1 MNGPTGFVI
10 GSLAD
15 LASSGSGLL
24 KQLYKELKEGIKAT
38 RALHNK
44 NAYNERMEE
53 VIKNLFTK
61 EDPSDPFFKF
71 VAREAYKINPEDP
84 GQVYTDV
91 FLTNQ
96 GIPIM
101 LAKQQQL
108 ALQRGLA
115 GLAGLTAGGIPT
127 YAYHAAKE
135 EEKRPMKGG
144 VLYVAK

>member
-1 MNGPTGFVI
+1 MSVATGSVI
-10 GSLAD
+10 NSLAD
-15 LASSGSGLL
+15 LVSSKSGLL
-24 KQLYKELKEGIKAT
+24 KQLYKELAEGIKAT

-44 NAYNERMEE
+44 NAYNERMKE
-53 VIKNLFTK
+53 VIENLFTK
-61 EDPSDPFFKF
+61 EKTSDPISTF

-84 GQVYTDV
+84 SKAFAYTIA
-91 FLTNQ
+91 TNQ
-96 GIPIM
+96 GIPII

-135 EEKRPMKGG
+135 EEKKPMKGG
-144 VLYVAK
+144 ALYVAK

>member
-1 MNGPTGFVI
+1 MSGAIRSVI
-10 GSLAD
+10 DSLAD
-15 LASSGSGLL
+15 LVPQKSELL
-24 KQLYKELKEGIKAT
+24 KQLYKELAEGIRAT

-44 NAYNERMEE
+44 NAYDKRMEE

-61 EDPSDPFFKF
+61 EDPSDPFIKF

-84 GQVYTDV
+84 SKAYAYTIA
-91 FLTNQ
+91 TNQ
-96 GIPIM
+96 GIPII

-144 VLYVAK
+144 ALYVAK